1 MLRGGNNHLLEGY
14 RVGLNHNVQLQ
25 RLVLREAYRLLLL
38 LVPHP
43 AHLQD
48 ILAHGTV
55 GDMEMARLVCYG
67 TDSGTFKRN
76 TYIRHVLAGLGVD
89 YVTQDVGIR
98 LLLRKKGKRQ

>member
-1 MLRGGNNHLLEGY
+1 MLRGGNNHLLKGY
-14 RVGLNHNVQLQ
+14 RVGLNHNVQFQ
-25 RLVLREAYRLLLL
+25 RLVLRKAYWLLLL

-48 ILAHGTV
+48 TLAHRTV
-55 GDMEMARLVCYG
+55 GDMKMARLVGYG

-89 YVTQDVGIR
+89 DVPQDVGIR
-98 LLLRKKGKRQ
+98 RLLRTEGNRQ